1 MPAPAGSS
9 ERGRCPPPGVQQAWR
24 FVHVALTCK
33 YRAKLKNGAYTWRV
47 LATSVALHRATKIG
61 SAKLTVR

>member
-1 MPAPAGSS
+1 
-9 ERGRCPPPGVQQAWR
+9 
-24 FVHVALTCK
+24 LTCK
-33 YRAKLKNGAYTWRV
+33 YRAKLKKGAYTWRV